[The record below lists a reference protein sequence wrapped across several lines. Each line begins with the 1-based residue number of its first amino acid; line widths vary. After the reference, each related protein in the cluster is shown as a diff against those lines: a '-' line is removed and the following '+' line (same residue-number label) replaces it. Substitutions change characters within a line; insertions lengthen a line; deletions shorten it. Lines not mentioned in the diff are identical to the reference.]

1 MSAPPPR
8 PWRVALSDVGLATEV
23 SYDGV
28 VLQGVTG
35 VTVRS
40 DKKRGATR
48 VTIEVEGLDC
58 DITHNHGP
66 ALVEVAA

>member
-40 DKKRGATR
+40 DKKSGATR
-48 VTIEVEGLDC
+48 EY
-58 DITHNHGP
+58 P
-66 ALVEVAA
+66 